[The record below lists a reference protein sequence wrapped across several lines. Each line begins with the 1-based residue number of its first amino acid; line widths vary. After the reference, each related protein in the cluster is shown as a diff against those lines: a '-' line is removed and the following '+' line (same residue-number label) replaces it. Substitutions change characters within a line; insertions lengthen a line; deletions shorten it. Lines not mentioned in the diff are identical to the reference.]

1 MGAPRLSLIAAM
13 SENGVIGKDNA
24 MPWHISAD
32 LKNFRRLTM
41 GKPVIM
47 GRRTF
52 ESIGKPLP
60 GRPNLVMSRDA
71 NYDPAGAIV
80 CDGPAS
86 ALDAA
91 SRLARDAGV
100 DEIMVIGGAKI
111 YAAFLPDADRLY
123 LTRIHARIDGDA
135 RFPAFDPGDWV
146 EISREMR
153 DPETEDGPR
162 FSFVMYDR
170 APAGPWRKCV
180 SDAFE
185 AAQEE
190 LIAEEM
196 DVSAVKNGQDG

>member
-1 MGAPRLSLIAAM
+1 MAAPRLSLIAAM

-60 GRPNLVMSRDA
+60 GRPNLVISRDPT
-71 NYDPAGAIV
+71 YRPAGAVV
-80 CDGPAS
+80 CDGPDA
-86 ALDAA
+86 ARDAA
-91 SRLARDAGV
+91 SKLAGDARV
-100 DEIMVIGGAKI
+100 DEIMVIGGAEI
-111 YAAFLPDADRLY
+111 YAAFLPNADRLY
-123 LTRIHARIDGDA
+123 VTEVHARIDGDA
-135 RFPAFDPGDWV
+135 RFPAFDPGEWV
-146 EISREMR
+146 EISRDAR
-153 DPETEDGPR
+153 DPETGDGPR

-185 AAQEE
+185 VAQEE
-190 LIAEEM
+190 LIAEQM
-196 DVSAVKNGQDG
+196 DHSTVENGQDG